1 MRYYSKELSIENQY
15 LLWMVY
21 TRPYYLYIAPV
32 IGTQTKTIQNEF
44 HSNWRISFKNFIGIP
59 KNAPNEFVKIL
70 MEDTEEITKEM
81 TLSNEKKINARFKL
95 GYALDE

>member
-1 MRYYSKELSIENQY
+1 
-15 LLWMVY
+15 
-21 TRPYYLYIAPV
+21 
-32 IGTQTKTIQNEF
+32 
-44 HSNWRISFKNFIGIP
+44 
-59 KNAPNEFVKIL
+59 